1 MLFPTIF
8 NQSIKYLLLRGLGL
22 AFSLLIGVFQPAIS
36 KASEAGGAPVLAID
50 WQAELDDE
58 SVSIAILL
66 DQAVS
71 FEVLYLTNPNRMII
85 ELPVTSFGFDP
96 AQVQPIGPIDN
107 IRYGAFDEETAR
119 IVFSLAGPA
128 MLAALPEETKS
139 VFQNTDKGAILSL
152 TLAPVSQAIF
162 SQEAQRQLAQRA
174 EPIFAPKTDR
184 IGEAEAKSNTVFS
197 VVIDPGHGGVDG
209 GAEGLG
215 GTKEKNVTLAFALA
229 LQEALK
235 DQPNFRVTLTR
246 NADQF
251 VRLKERVR
259 IARQSNADLFL
270 SLHADSIQYRS
281 IFGATVYTL
290 SQKASDRISANIA
303 QQANNADLFAGVV
316 IEEADEDVTD
326 ILMDLLREETD
337 VFSERFA
344 NSLVAQLQG
353 QKIRM
358 IKNPHRRAG
367 FQVLSAPDVPSI
379 LLELGYLSN
388 KDDESRLKD
397 PKWRARVATIIAE
410 AVSQFG
416 AQVLASR
423 L

>member
-1 MLFPTIF
+1 MLILALFIRSLKHIVFTVF
-8 NQSIKYLLLRGLGL
+8 YLSI
-22 AFSLLIGVFQPAIS
+22 ALILTALPPIGGN
-36 KASEAGGAPVLAID
+36 ASAAGNAPVLAID
-50 WQAELDDE
+50 WQAELSGE
-58 SVSIAILL
+58 SVSMDILL
-66 DQAVS
+66 DRAVP

-85 ELPVTSFGFDP
+85 ELPETSFGFDR
-96 AQVQPIGPIDN
+96 AQVQPLGPIEN
-107 IRYGAFDEETAR
+107 IRYGAFDNETAR
-119 IVFSLAGPA
+119 IVFSLTGPA
-128 MLAALPEETKS
+128 MLANVPSDTMQAFTIS
-139 VFQNTDKGAILSL
+139 DNGATLSL
-152 TLAPVSQAIF
+152 MLVPTEQASF

-174 EPIFAPKTDR
+174 EPVFAPKTDR
-184 IGEAEAKSNTVFS
+184 IGEAEATNSTIFS

-209 GAEGLG
+209 GAEGAG
-215 GTKEKNVTLAFALA
+215 GTKEKNVTLAFSLA
-229 LQEALK
+229 LQEALQ
-235 DQPNFRVTLTR
+235 DQPNVRVTLTR
-246 NADQF
+246 TRDQF

-270 SLHADSIQYRS
+270 SIHADSIQYRS

-290 SQKASDRISANIA
+290 SEKASDRISANIA

-316 IEEADEDVTD
+316 IEDDDNDVAD

-344 NSLVAQLQG
+344 NSLVTQLQG
-353 QKIRM
+353 QKVRM

-388 KDDESRLKD
+388 KDDENRLKD
-397 PKWRARVATIIAE
+397 AQWRGHVAKIIAD
-410 AVSQFG
+410 AVTQFG
-416 AQVLASR
+416 EQVLASR